1 MTDASALRGAKGN
14 LTRQTD
20 FAVQADRLRKTYDT
34 SRGPVEAVREISLG
48 IPRGQFTSVMG
59 LSGSGK
65 STLVHLLSGLD
76 TPTSGRVWIDGT
88 DITAM
93 KDSALSRL
101 RSERLGFVFQS
112 FNLLPNLTVRKNI
125 ELPMDL
131 WGRSPDPAW
140 LEHVISLVGIGEKLD
155 QLAANLSGGQRQR
168 VAIARALASNPSVI
182 IADEPTGSL
191 DLVNGES
198 VLRLFR
204 TLADNG
210 HTVLMVTH
218 DPVAAS
224 YSDKVLVLREGQLM
238 GAADKPT
245 RTWIREQLL
254 EGAHS

>member
-1 MTDASALRGAKGN
+1 MTATSTSQRTVSDLGHQR
-14 LTRQTD
+14 D
-20 FAVQADRLRKTYDT
+20 FAIQADRLRKTYDT
-34 SRGPVEAVREISLG
+34 SRGPVEALSEISIG
-48 IPRGQFTSVMG
+48 IPRGEFTAVMG

-76 TPTSGRVWIDGT
+76 SPTSGRVWIDGT
-88 DITAM
+88 DISAM
-93 KDSALSRL
+93 NDNALSRL

-140 LEHVISLVGIGEKLD
+140 LDYVIDLVGIGEKLD

-182 IADEPTGSL
+182 VADEPTGSL

-218 DPVAAS
+218 DPGAAS
-224 YSDKVLVLREGQLM
+224 YSDQVLVLRDGQLV
-238 GAADKPT
+238 GSAQSPDRA
-245 RTWIREQLL
+245 WIREQLMD
-254 EGAHS
+254 GAGV